1 MDLPSEAESFWDS
14 AYFCNSG
21 RGWGWAVPK
30 PGLICQFRH
39 LSWKHLAQR
48 CKSFTHTDSVLTKS
62 CAPLGVRNSPT
73 RCGNTLYSLNFRSF
87 RLRLQNKGRQG
98 TGPAQQTF
106 CIIKTSPPFQTLKF
120 GPPRAD
126 PHSQPHHPTY
136 LFILVCYV
144 CQTNED
150 AF

>member
-14 AYFCNSG
+14 AYFWNSA

-98 TGPAQQTF
+98 TGTTNFLHNKDFSLPDTKIQAPKSRSSFPAP
-106 CIIKTSPPFQTLKF
+106 SP
-120 GPPRAD
+120 
-126 PHSQPHHPTY
+126 HTY
-136 LFILVCYV
+136 LFILVCYI